1 MNWRRLAKKMTAI
14 IKVREQSAAKGLS
27 ALTGIF
33 FIHSR
38 HAETSVLLTRENAVN
53 YNIEVEIDL

>member
-1 MNWRRLAKKMTAI
+1 MTAI